1 MSVMP
6 QVERLP
12 LAMGTL
18 ATAVRDRT
26 LPPGMTLPAPPL
38 DQRSWM
44 EHIEWCREPMMGLSW
59 GTTLREAMRPTGPA
73 AARLA
78 RVTGGQGVVVTTG
91 QQPGLFGGPM
101 YTLVK
106 ALSALSLANR
116 IEEVTGVPTAPVFWA
131 ATDDAD
137 FAEGATT
144 WLPVAG
150 ALHAATLHDP
160 PRDGTMMSHAFLSH
174 LSAAKVLLTEA
185 AAGAAWPEFIRHA
198 LHAYRDG
205 TTVGNAYVEMMREI
219 LGPLGITV
227 LNAAHPSVRHQSAP
241 LLRRALA
248 EAQTVDA
255 ALATRGDE
263 LRALGYT
270 PQVDALPDR
279 SLVFVVR
286 NGVKERATISGAS
299 AILPKVSD
307 DLLSPNVLLRP
318 VVERA
323 LLPTV
328 AYMAGPGELAYFA
341 QVSAVS
347 TALSVA
353 MPFALPRTSLR
364 ITTPAV
370 QATLRGLD
378 TTADGVRDTTAIVR
392 ELSTSAT
399 PDAAMDALTALRAQV
414 QRTASAIRHADAAV
428 EPAAVDGAVAQL
440 THRVDRL
447 ERRVLAASK
456 RRITDQL
463 RRVAQAQSLLWPHGS
478 PQERVVNPLPWLAR
492 YGTPLLE
499 QMQQACDADA
509 MTLVHG
515 GD

>member
-6 QVERLP
+6 TVERLP

-18 ATAVRDRT
+18 ATAVRDGT
-26 LPPGMTLPAPPL
+26 LPQGMSLEAPRDRRDWL
-38 DQRSWM
+38 A
-44 EHIEWCREPMMGLSW
+44 HIESCREPMMGLGW
-59 GTTLREAMRPTGPA
+59 GTTLREAMRPTGA
-73 AARLA
+73 AVARLA

-101 YTLVK
+101 YTIIK
-106 ALSALSLANR
+106 ALSALAMANR
-116 IEEVTGVPTAPVFWA
+116 IEAVTGVPTAPVFWA

-144 WLPVAG
+144 WLPVRG
-150 ALHAATLHDP
+150 VVSAARLQEP
-160 PRDGTMMSHAFLSH
+160 PREGTMMSHAFLSD
-174 LSAAKVLLTEA
+174 LSAAKALLSQA
-185 AAGAAWPEFIRHA
+185 SAGSAWPEFIRQA
-198 LHAYRDG
+198 MQAYRDG
-205 TTVGNAYVEMMREI
+205 STVGNAYLEMMREI

-248 EAQTVDA
+248 EAPQIDA
-255 ALATRGDE
+255 AVQARTAE
-263 LRALGYT
+263 LMALGYT
-270 PQVDALPDR
+270 PQVNSLPDR

-286 NGVKERATISGAS
+286 NGVKERATISGAA

-328 AYMAGPGELAYFA
+328 VYMAGPGELAYFA

-347 TALSVA
+347 SALTVA
-353 MPFALPRTSLR
+353 MPFALPRTSVR
-364 ITTPAV
+364 IVTPEV
-370 QATLRGLD
+370 QSTLHSLGATVD
-378 TTADGVRDTTAIVR
+378 DVRDTTAIVR
-392 ELSTSAT
+392 ELTTGAT
-399 PDAAMDALTALRAQV
+399 PDAAMDAVTALRAQV
-414 QRTASAIRHADAAV
+414 QHTAQAIRTSGSALDAA
-428 EPAAVDGAVAQL
+428 ALDGAVSQL
-440 THRVDRL
+440 THRVSRL

-456 RRITDQL
+456 RTITERL
-463 RRVAQAQSLLWPHGS
+463 RKVAQAQALLWPQGA
-478 PQERVVNPLPWLAR
+478 PQERVLNPLPWLAR

-509 MTLVHG
+509 VSLVHG